1 MLEISELLGTIL
13 GTKDIIEIH
22 RDFAN
27 FEDFTNF
34 HVYVDHPN
42 GTQVVPKIL
51 ESKNMMLE
59 LSKTLSNV
67 PIGFLDVAS
76 DECTFL
82 EISKFSF
89 VSQIFQKLKSA
100 NPGRKFVPSVC
111 F

>member
-1 MLEISELLGTIL
+1 MVEIFELLGTIL
-13 GTKDIIEIH
+13 GTKNIIKIH

-34 HVYVDHPN
+34 HVYVDHLN
-42 GTQVVPKIL
+42 GTQVIHEIL

-82 EISKFSF
+82 KFQNF
-89 VSQIFQKLKSA
+89 HL
-100 NPGRKFVPSVC
+100 
-111 F
+111 

>member
-1 MLEISELLGTIL
+1 MLEISELL

-67 PIGFLDVAS
+67 PIRFLDVAS

-82 EISKFSF
+82 EFSKFSF